1 MADGATG
8 DLIHTC
14 IKKLGGS
21 IYTLILTLRPSFM
34 DSELK
39 ESRLLYK
46 SPYLELYEDI
56 LKIQRGKKVEIR
68 KA

>member
-14 IKKLGGS
+14 IKKLGGG

-46 SPYLELYEDI
+46 SPYLEFRKEEK
-56 LKIQRGKKVEIR
+56 KIEIR
-68 KA
+68 KAY